1 MKHFSEQFNKQ
12 SKSVSLQ
19 AVEREMLRSK
29 VVSYMEYHPLP
40 ATAQKVKKSIPS
52 PFGDTFK
59 VVQIPTG
66 LILRWSAAF
75 SVLLLVVIP
84 VLAEQAVPGD
94 SLYAVKV
101 RFNEEVRSSLTL
113 DQHAKVEWET
123 KRLNRRIAEAR
134 QLASEGKLTPE
145 VEVQMVAAV
154 REHTQNVQKEIDTLR
169 TSDADGA
176 TLASIE
182 LNTTLEAQSA
192 SLQEEGK
199 TTLATAVSDAVS
211 TTNSNQLLVDVL
223 NETISKQDDQP
234 DATIPSYDKI
244 MARIEQN
251 TTRSYELLNSIK
263 FTDKDPL
270 KTSLDRRLQDVNH
283 SIEDAN
289 NIKSKDEA
297 AASKELIDALERT
310 QKLIVFMS
318 AIDANRSVDLE
329 SVVPVILTTDEK
341 QQLAMQLS
349 AEIGQKIETI
359 EALRPKLS
367 ASVAGKV
374 DAAVVAAKKKQEE
387 IKADTSKVINRDVA
401 KDTFALLDDALGVI
415 AASGISTTVP
425 ATPTIPDT
433 KNASSTSPTSTT
445 TPVKVETPE

>member
-1 MKHFSEQFNKQ
+1 MKHFSEQFHKQ

-19 AVEREMLRSK
+19 TIERDALRAR

-40 ATAQKVKKSIPS
+40 SVAAKATKSVPS
-52 PFGDTFK
+52 PFGDAFK
-59 VVQIPTG
+59 VVSFPTS
-66 LILRWSAAF
+66 LVFRWSAAF
-75 SVLLLVVIP
+75 SVLVLIVIP
-84 VLAEQAVPGD
+84 LLAEQSVPGD
-94 SLYAVKV
+94 NLYAVKV

-145 VEVQMVAAV
+145 VEAQVVAAV

-192 SLQEEGK
+192 SLLEEGK
-199 TTLATAVSDAVS
+199 TTLAAAVTDAEVS
-211 TTNSNQLLVDVL
+211 TNSNQLLVDVL
-223 NETISKQDDQP
+223 NETISKQDGQP

-251 TTRSYELLNSIK
+251 TTRSYELLSSIK
-263 FTDKDPL
+263 FVDNDPL
-270 KTSLDRRLQDVNH
+270 KAALDRRLQDVNH

-289 NIKSKDEA
+289 TIKPNDEA
-297 AASKELIDALERT
+297 AASRELIDALERT

-318 AIDANRSVDLE
+318 AIEVNRGVDLE
-329 SVVPVILTTDEK
+329 SVVPVILTAEEK
-341 QQLAMQLS
+341 QQLAAQLNV
-349 AEIGQKIETI
+349 ELGQKIETL
-359 EALRPKLS
+359 ETVHPKLS
-367 ASVAGKV
+367 VGVASKV
-374 DAAVVAAKKKQEE
+374 DVAIAAAKKKQEE
-387 IKADTSKVINRDVA
+387 LKADTTKVTSREVA
-401 KDTFALLDDALGVI
+401 KDTFALLDDAV
-415 AASGISTTVP
+415 AVVVASGVSVTAPTTAADV
-425 ATPTIPDT
+425 AT
-433 KNASSTSPTSTT
+433 KNASSTPTGTT
-445 TPVKVETPE
+445 TPTKVETPE

>member
-1 MKHFSEQFNKQ
+1 MKHFSEQFHKQ

-19 AVEREMLRSK
+19 AVECEMLRSK

-40 ATAQKVKKSIPS
+40 AVVPKAKKSISS
-52 PFGDTFK
+52 PFGDAFR
-59 VVQIPTG
+59 VVPIPTA
-66 LILRWSAAF
+66 LIFRWSAVF
-75 SVLLLVVIP
+75 SVLLLIVIP
-84 VLAEQAVPGD
+84 VLAERSIPGD

-134 QLASEGKLTPE
+134 QLASEGKLTPQ
-145 VEVQMVAAV
+145 VEAQVVAAV

-199 TTLATAVSDAVS
+199 ASLATVA
-211 TTNSNQLLVDVL
+211 TEPTPNSNQLLVDVL
-223 NETISKQDDQP
+223 NETISKQDGKTDV
-234 DATIPSYDKI
+234 TIPSYDKI

-251 TTRSYELLNSIK
+251 TTRSYELLNTIK
-263 FTDKDPL
+263 FVENDSL
-270 KTSLDRRLQDVNH
+270 KTGLDRRLQDVNH

-289 NIKSKDEA
+289 SIKSKDEA
-297 AASKELIDALERT
+297 AASRELIDALERT

-318 AIDANRSVDLE
+318 AIDANRAVDLE
-329 SVVPVILTTDEK
+329 SVVPVILTADEK
-341 QQLAMQLS
+341 QQLATQLS
-349 AEIGQKIETI
+349 AQIGQKIET
-359 EALRPKLS
+359 LQSLHSKLS
-367 ASVAGKV
+367 PSVAGKV
-374 DAAVVAAKKKQEE
+374 DAAITAAKKKQEE
-387 IKADTSKVINRDVA
+387 MKADAAKVVNHDVA
-401 KDTFALLDDALGVI
+401 KDTLTLLDDALAVV
-415 AASGISTTVP
+415 AASGVSITAP
-425 ATPTIPDT
+425 ATPGIKT
-433 KNASSTSPTSTT
+433 ASSTVTGTT
-445 TPVKVETPE
+445 TPAKTKTETPE